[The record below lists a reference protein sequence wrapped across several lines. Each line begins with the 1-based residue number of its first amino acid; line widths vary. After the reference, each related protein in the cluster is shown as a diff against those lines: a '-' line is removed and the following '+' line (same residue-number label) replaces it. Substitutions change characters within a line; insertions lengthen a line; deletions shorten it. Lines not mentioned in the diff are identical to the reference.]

1 MSKQTKQTYRVC
13 FCFRR
18 RFRLAVSEAPPEIKS
33 QFDQYSENGLM
44 TLDHFHRFL
53 TEVQKE
59 DLTKEEA
66 QVLLDQSLNDF
77 KHLNIFHRKILN
89 LEAFFKFLFSDNNPP
104 ISTKVHHDMNAPLS
118 HYYIHTGH
126 NSYLTGN
133 QLSSDCSDVP
143 IKEALLRGVRV
154 IELDIWPNSKK
165 DDVDVLHGGTLTAP
179 VSLIKCF
186 QCIKEHAFVKSEYPV
201 VITLE
206 DHLTPD
212 LQAKVAEMI
221 TQTFGDVLF
230 SPPGSECL
238 KEFPSPES
246 LKRRIIISTKPPS
259 EYLEAK
265 AAAEKAAAKA
275 AAAGNDLK
283 RGTSLAPDEEAWG
296 REVPEQ
302 KGAAA
307 EDDKQNELDEE
318 DSNEE
323 CVEESKC
330 PQNEAPEY
338 KRLIAIHAGKPK
350 GGLGECLKV
359 DPNKV
364 RRLSLSEQQLEKASG
379 THGKEIVRFT
389 QRNILRV
396 YPKGIRV
403 DSSNYNPMIGWSH
416 GAQMVAF
423 NMQGYGRS
431 LWVMQGMFRANGG
444 CGYVKKPDFLLTTG
458 PNNEVFDP
466 QHKSSVKKTL
476 KVKVYMG
483 EGWYYDFKHTHFDA
497 YSPPDFYA
505 RVGIAGVAADTQMK
519 KTKTLED
526 NWIPAWDETFEFP
539 LTCPE
544 LAVIRIEVHEY
555 DMSEKDDFGGQT
567 SLPLSE
573 LKKGIRAVPLHDRKG
588 EKYKSVKLLMHF
600 DLV

>member
-1 MSKQTKQTYRVC
+1 MSKQTTYRVC
-13 FCFRR
+13 FCFQR
-18 RFRLAVSEAPPEIKS
+18 RFKLAISEAPPEIKAL
-33 QFDQYSENGLM
+33 FDQYSENDVM
-44 TLDHFHRFL
+44 TVDHLHRFL

-59 DLTKEEA
+59 EKATKEEA
-66 QVLLDQSLNDF
+66 QATIDHCLREL
-77 KHLNIFHRKILN
+77 KHLSIFHRKVLN
-89 LEAFFKFLFSDNNPP
+89 LETFFKYLFSDINPP
-104 ISTKVHHDMNAPLS
+104 LSPSVGVHHDMSAPLS
-118 HYYIHTGH
+118 HYFIHTGH

-143 IKEALLRGVRV
+143 IIQALHRGVRV
-154 IELDIWPNSKK
+154 IELDIWPNSTK
-165 DDVDVLHGGTLTAP
+165 DDVDVLHGGTLTTP
-179 VSLIKCF
+179 VQLIKCLKS
-186 QCIKEHAFVKSEYPV
+186 IKEHAFVASEYPV

-212 LQAKVAEMI
+212 LQAKVAQLV
-221 TQTFGDVLF
+221 TQTFGDMLF
-230 SPPGSECL
+230 SPGSECL

-246 LKRRIIISTKPPS
+246 LKKRIIISTKPPQ

-265 AAAEKAAAKA
+265 DAVKSE
-275 AAAGNDLK
+275 NDPK
-283 RGTSLAPDEEAWG
+283 SGKTQVDEEAWG
-296 REVPEQ
+296 QEVPDH
-302 KGAAA
+302 KGAIVA
-307 EDDKQNELDEE
+307 DDKDELDED
-318 DSNEE
+318 DSNGEE
-323 CVEESKC
+323 DNDKS
-330 PQNEAPEY
+330 PQHVAPEY

-350 GGLGECLKV
+350 GGLVECLKV
-359 DPNKV
+359 DPDKV
-364 RRLSLSEQQLEKASG
+364 RRLSLSEQQLEKASEVYA
-379 THGKEIVRFT
+379 KEIVRFT

-444 CGYVKKPDFLLTTG
+444 CGYVKKPDFLLKTG
-458 PNNEVFDP
+458 PHNEVFDP
-466 QHKSSVKKTL
+466 KYKLPVKTTL
-476 KVKVYMG
+476 KVKVYVG

-505 RVGIAGVAADTQMK
+505 RVGIAGVAADSVMK

-526 NWIPAWDETFEFP
+526 DWIPAWDEEFEFP
-539 LTCPE
+539 LTVPE
-544 LAVIRIEVHEY
+544 LAVLRIEVHEY

-567 SLPLSE
+567 CLPVSE
-573 LKKGIRAVPLHDRKG
+573 LRKGIRAVPLHSRKG

-600 DLV
+600 EFV